1 MGPKPVNSLLNRF
14 GPEITVTFRPQKKTE
29 TEASTKAST
38 RTTPSANILVDGFIV
53 GNLDSNLSEE
63 EKSSTQRKDLEK
75 ENAKETAEG
84 KEEDLSSWAW
94 MDANKKQQLANMES
108 QMLDEYTQSIIKNGL
123 RPMFEFNFFQED
135 IKQAAAELQKLQEDD
150 HVEVGEDLE
159 TTTLS
164 NPFDEDDLTTDI
176 DSLIQLYDDTQEEQ
190 VHHHHDHGHDQE
202 HHEHDHGDDQEHNHG
217 DMSHHEHHP
226 HGHEHGE
233 DHQHHHHH
241 DHHNEHDM
249 PHAQVSFPIL
259 EDNHLGLEATR
270 ADLTDDEKSFIDIN
284 NDLGLEIFRK
294 LLKTDTWKTSN
305 FIFSPLSAL
314 TSVSML
320 FLGARGDTSWQIN
333 ELLKLDEIV
342 SFNPH
347 LLYKNVTDSLMLDE
361 ENSKCVKQLFIQEV
375 RREIG

>member
-1 MGPKPVNSLLNRF
+1 M
-14 GPEITVTFRPQKKTE
+14 
-29 TEASTKAST
+29 
-38 RTTPSANILVDGFIV
+38 DGFIV

-164 NPFDEDDLTTDI
+164 NRFDEDDLTTDI